1 MGHSRGGRARFFFFV
16 SDALTLYATVAAR
29 ASVHWRMTRPSVE
42 SLSAPPGEPTLVRA
56 LGVRALAAN
65 IVNTI
70 VGSGIFVLPAVV
82 AAILGPAALIAYLVC
97 AALVA
102 LFGLCFAEV
111 GSRVHVSGGAYAYV
125 EAAFGPYVGFSAGLL
140 LGCAE
145 MAASAA
151 VATIFVG
158 SLLALLPGGGGAALR
173 MILLILLYAA
183 LAIVNVRGVRTGAR
197 LMELITAAKLVPLVL
212 LVFAGMFVLHP
223 AYLKW
228 SGVPPLADIGR
239 ASLVLMFAFT
249 GVEGPLTSSGE
260 VSNPART
267 VPRAVL
273 LGLSTVALLY
283 AGLQVVSQGVL
294 GPTLATITDAPLGA
308 VAEHALGGPGRTLII
323 LAAIV
328 SALGYVSG
336 DMLATPRLLFAFAR
350 DGLLPARLGAVHA
363 RFRTPHVAI
372 IAYAATACAVA
383 LSGSFRVLAVLSAV
397 GILLVDLACC
407 LAVLKLRRDD
417 VRAVGDERVRRAPFR
432 VAGGPIVPLLACA
445 VVVWLLTSARAVEF
459 LAAAGVVIAAAVLYW
474 GRPRRPT
481 RTAAA
486 ETARERVT

>member
-1 MGHSRGGRARFFFFV
+1 
-16 SDALTLYATVAAR
+16 
-29 ASVHWRMTRPSVE
+29 MTTPLVEPSTAPVE
-42 SLSAPPGEPTLVRA
+42 GPELVRA

-82 AAILGPAALIAYLVC
+82 AAILGPAAMLAYIVC

-125 EAAFGPYVGFSAGLL
+125 EAAFGAYVGFSAGLL

-158 SLLALLPGGGGAALR
+158 SLSALLPGGGGIASR
-173 MILLILLYAA
+173 TMMLILLYAT

-212 LVFAGMFVLHP
+212 LVIAGLFVLHP
-223 AYLKW
+223 SYLKW
-228 SGVPPLADIGR
+228 QGFPPFADIGR

-273 LGLSTVALLY
+273 LGLGTVALLY
-283 AGLQVVSQGVL
+283 AGLQLVSQGVL
-294 GPTLATITDAPLGA
+294 GPALASVTDAPLGA
-308 VAEHALGGPGRTLII
+308 VAERALGGPGRTII
-323 LAAIV
+323 LVAAIV
-328 SALGYVSG
+328 STLGYVSG

-350 DGLLPARLGAVHA
+350 DGLLPARFGAVHA
-363 RFRTPHVAI
+363 RFRTPYVAI
-372 IAYAATACAVA
+372 IAYAAMACTLAV
-383 LSGSFRVLAVLSAV
+383 SGSFRMLAVLSAV

-407 LAVLKLRRDD
+407 LAVLELRGHE
-417 VRAVGDERVRRAPFR
+417 VRSAGAMPIEAAGAGGNTGAAPFR
-432 VAGGPIVPLLACA
+432 VAGGPIVPLLASA
-445 VVVWLLTSARAVEF
+445 VVLWLLSSARAMEF
-459 LAAAGVVIAAAVLYW
+459 LATAAVVALAAILYW
-474 GRPRRPT
+474 MRR
-481 RTAAA
+481 RRGAAV
-486 ETARERVT
+486 EQSTS

>member
-1 MGHSRGGRARFFFFV
+1 
-16 SDALTLYATVAAR
+16 
-29 ASVHWRMTRPSVE
+29 MTTP
-42 SLSAPPGEPTLVRA
+42 LSEVPGAPPSEPALLRA
-56 LGVRALAAN
+56 LGVRSLAAN

-70 VGSGIFVLPAVV
+70 VGSGIFVLPAIV
-82 AAILGPAALIAYLVC
+82 AAILGPAAMLAYIVC
-97 AALVA
+97 AVLVA

-125 EAAFGPYVGFSAGLL
+125 EAAFGPCVGFAAGLL

-145 MAASAA
+145 LAASAA

-158 SLLALLPGGGGAALR
+158 SVSALLPGGGGAASR
-173 MILLILLYAA
+173 GALLILLYTA

-212 LVFAGMFVLHP
+212 LIVAGLFVLHP
-223 AYLKW
+223 SYLKW
-228 SGVPPLADIGR
+228 EGLPPLADIGR

-260 VSNPART
+260 VRNPART

-283 AGLQVVSQGVL
+283 AGLQIVSQGVL
-294 GPTLATITDAPLGA
+294 GPALATVTDAPLGA
-308 VAEHALGGPGRTLII
+308 VAERALGGSGRTLIL

-328 SALGYVSG
+328 STLGYVSG

-350 DGLLPARLGAVHA
+350 DGLLPARFGAVHP

-372 IAYAATACAVA
+372 IAYAATACAAA
-383 LSGSFRVLAVLSAV
+383 LSGSFRALAVLSAV

-407 LAVLKLRRDD
+407 LAVLKLRRDEGRKARD
-417 VRAVGDERVRRAPFR
+417 VQAGSAPFR
-432 VAGGPIVPLLACA
+432 VPGGPLVPLLACA
-445 VVVWLLTSARAVEF
+445 VVVWLLSSARAVEF
-459 LAAAGVVIAAAVLYW
+459 LAAAAVVVVAAVLYW
-474 GRPRRPT
+474 LRPRRGA
-481 RTAAA
+481 TAVLTQ
-486 ETARERVT
+486 E

>member
-1 MGHSRGGRARFFFFV
+1 MNG
-16 SDALTLYATVAAR
+16 
-29 ASVHWRMTRPSVE
+29 
-42 SLSAPPGEPTLVRA
+42 PPAVDSPGSPGQPTLVRA

-70 VGSGIFVLPAVV
+70 VGSGIFVLPAAV
-82 AAILGPAALIAYLVC
+82 AAILGPAAIVAYIIC

-145 MAASAA
+145 MVASAA

-158 SLLALLPGGGGAALR
+158 SLVALLPGGGSAALNAT
-173 MILLILLYAA
+173 LLVVLYAVIA
-183 LAIVNVRGVRTGAR
+183 TVNIRGVHAGAR
-197 LMELITAAKLVPLVL
+197 LMELITAAKLIPLAVL
-212 LVFAGMFVLHP
+212 VIAGMFVLHP

-228 SGVPPLADIGR
+228 SALPPFADIGS

-260 VSNPART
+260 VRDPART
-267 VPRAVL
+267 VPRALL
-273 LGLSTVALLY
+273 LGLSAVALLY

-294 GPTLATITDAPLGA
+294 GPSLATATDAPLGA
-308 VAEHALGGPGRTLII
+308 VAARALGGPGRTMIL

-328 SALGYVSG
+328 STLGYVSG
-336 DMLATPRLLFAFAR
+336 DMLASPRLLFAFGR
-350 DGLLPARLGAVHA
+350 DGLLPARLGAVHP

-372 IAYAATACAVA
+372 IVYAALSCAVA
-383 LSGSFRVLAVLSAV
+383 LSGSFRALAVLSAV

-407 LAVLKLRRDD
+407 VSVLELRRRD
-417 VRAVGDERVRRAPFR
+417 VRAEGTPFK
-432 VAGGPIVPLLACA
+432 VPGGPIVPILASA
-445 VVVWLLTSARAVEF
+445 VVVWLLSSARAVEY
-459 LAAAGVVIAAAVLYW
+459 LAVAGVLIVSAVLYLL
-474 GRPRRPT
+474 RPRRLSPT
-481 RTAAA
+481 P
-486 ETARERVT
+486 